1 VSTPADVA
9 RFGQAVFVGELLSQS
24 SFEEMFTFV
33 PSIRPHIQQ
42 GLGVYRIG
50 SSNGELIGMD
60 GQGAGYVSSMMRLP
74 SAGVTVVAL
83 ANMAPDAG
91 ALDTIRDESIAWS
104 IAQTISSELP

>member
-1 VSTPADVA
+1 VA
-9 RFGQAVFVGELLSQS
+9 RFGQAVFAGELLSPS

-33 PSIRPHIQQ
+33 PSIRPHIDQ

-50 SSNGELIGMD
+50 SPNGELVGMD

-74 SAGVTVVAL
+74 SEGVTVVVL

-91 ALDTIRDESIAWS
+91 ATDTIRDEAIAWS
-104 IAQTISSELP
+104 IVQTALSELP